1 MIKRWLMGLVF
12 IAGICGLTSGVT
24 ADEAVASP
32 PANRPVERLLMSEY
46 LLAQQQGEP
55 GMMHGD
61 MQRRTREERMQ
72 QRKHLEELRLLKMLE
87 LLDLSKDQEVP
98 FLTAFNAMRE
108 RQRGIE
114 DQINQN
120 IDSLA
125 REIDAGQASDQ
136 RLNYLIDRVKT
147 LGIDRH
153 ENTMRFFDQARS
165 LLTPVQAGKLIIFQ
179 KRFEVELL
187 EQVGRFRR
195 FMGPGGPP
203 EGEG

>member
-1 MIKRWLMGLVF
+1 MIKHWLLGVVF
-12 IAGICGLTSGVT
+12 IASILGLTSAAA
-24 ADEAVASP
+24 ADDAVSSQP
-32 PANRPVERLLMSEY
+32 VNRPVEPLLMSDY
-46 LLAQQQGEP
+46 LLAQAPGDP
-55 GMMHGD
+55 GMMRGE
-61 MQRRTREERMQ
+61 MQRRTPEERMQ

-87 LLDLSKDQEVP
+87 LLDLTKEQEVP

-125 REIDAGQASDQ
+125 REIDAGKASDA
-136 RLNYLIDRVKT
+136 RLNNLIDRVKT
-147 LGIDRH
+147 LGTERH
-153 ENTMRFFDQARS
+153 ENTMRFLDQARS
-165 LLTPVQAGKLIIFQ
+165 MLTPQQVGKLIIFQ
-179 KRFEVELL
+179 KRFEAELL

-195 FMGPGGPP
+195 GMGPGGQP